1 MEHCTATSADFLV
14 QGRKHIQELGD
25 LITDFQPYSKHPF
38 FQPLIP
44 KAKALDNVQTNTY
57 KSGAS
62 YAKADTV
69 TSPSIIKT
77 SGHPSAPFKLKTPTF
92 SGKVRDFQGFYNRFT
107 DLITTHAE
115 YYTNGD
121 KCCLLSEAME
131 DRQIKSLV
139 DKFAQGP
146 SGYDTAMEELR
157 ICYGR
162 AFPTYVKELVQPDTY
177 DYTQESALRVLD
189 RTQHLIAAMEKLKG
203 ATLSQVDVALVVMDF
218 DEEMSKEWSKHLG
231 SSDTIPK
238 VEELVKFITPLTR
251 NLPSKKTSAPP
262 TASAKQTHVKKEEHN
277 KPSST
282 LAKNS
287 CPLCKGSYHTLARC
301 STFMDSTPGQR

>member
-1 MEHCTATSADFLV
+1 
-14 QGRKHIQELGD
+14 
-25 LITDFQPYSKHPF
+25 
-38 FQPLIP
+38 
-44 KAKALDNVQTNTY
+44 
-57 KSGAS
+57 
-62 YAKADTV
+62 
-69 TSPSIIKT
+69 
-77 SGHPSAPFKLKTPTF
+77 
-92 SGKVRDFQGFYNRFT
+92 
-107 DLITTHAE
+107 
-115 YYTNGD
+115 
-121 KCCLLSEAME
+121 ME

-203 ATLSQVDVALVVMDF
+203 ATLSQVAVALVVMNF

-231 SSDTIPK
+231 YADTIPK

-262 TASAKQTHVKKEEHN
+262 PTASAKQTHVKKEEHK
-277 KPSST
+277 KPSSA

-287 CPLCKGSYHTLARC
+287 CPLCKGSYNTLTRC
-301 STFMDSTPGQR
+301 STFMEYIPGQRWNYIRQSKGCINCLHPSHQVRQCASVHSCHTCKARHHTLLHKEEDLAKSKEDSAKTKSTGTSLMTSVAPNKKSPAPPGKTVLKCGFIQQLW